1 MRAEIAQLNGNANFS
16 LFREIFIESS
26 WRKAKS
32 LSSKKLFRDFTVIIQ
47 TRASGDVTCVC
58 SDMFES
64 WSSWVRLGQ
73 NWSDLVQSWSV
84 WLMLAIHQTAQNTQS
99 FNKKV

>member
-16 LFREIFIESS
+16 LFWEIFIESS

-73 NWSDLVQSWSV
+73 TWSDLVRLGQTLSDLVRSV
-84 WLMLAIHQTAQNTQS
+84 SSLGQ
-99 FNKKV
+99 FG

>member
-16 LFREIFIESS
+16 LFRKIFIESS

-64 WSSWVRLGQ
+64 WSSWVRLGK
-73 NWSDLVQSWSV
+73 SPVLVSLVNVGYPSNSSEHTK
-84 WLMLAIHQTAQNTQS
+84 L
-99 FNKKV
+99 